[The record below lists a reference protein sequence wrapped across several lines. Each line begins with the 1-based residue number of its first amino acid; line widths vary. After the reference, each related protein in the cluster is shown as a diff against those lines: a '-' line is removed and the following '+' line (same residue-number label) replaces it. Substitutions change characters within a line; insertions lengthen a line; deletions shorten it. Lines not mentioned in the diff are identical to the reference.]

1 MPISLLAES
10 NTDYWENWT
19 VKVTVKVTVERQLKV
34 SPNSISS
41 MDAAMSIS
49 AESHIQFFRSEE
61 DQ

>member
-49 AESHIQFFRSEE
+49 AESHI
-61 DQ
+61 